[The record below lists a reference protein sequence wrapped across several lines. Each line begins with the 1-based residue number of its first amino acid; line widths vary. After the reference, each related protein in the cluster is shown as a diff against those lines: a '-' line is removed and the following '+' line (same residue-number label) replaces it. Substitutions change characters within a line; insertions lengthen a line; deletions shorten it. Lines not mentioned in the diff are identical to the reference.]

1 MRNYILTFLL
11 TVLVVLAS
19 VSVRNALGMS
29 SAAADNGTAVLA
41 IGPGPAPMP
50 PRALAIGP
58 GPAPMPPR
66 ASAIGPGP
74 APMPPRA
81 Q

>member
-19 VSVRNALGMS
+19 VSVRNALGMN
-29 SAAADNGTAVLA
+29 SAAADNGSTVLA

-50 PRALAIGP
+50 PGAMAIGP
-58 GPAPMPPR
+58 GPAPMPPG
-66 ASAIGPGP
+66 AKAIGPGP
-74 APMPPRA
+74 APMPPGA
-81 Q
+81 K

>member
-11 TVLVVLAS
+11 AVLVVLAS

-29 SAAADNGTAVLA
+29 SAAANNGATVLA
-41 IGPGPAPMP
+41 IGPGPAP
-50 PRALAIGP
+50 I
-58 GPAPMPPR
+58 PPR

-74 APMPPRA
+74 APIPPRASAIGPGPAPIPPRA